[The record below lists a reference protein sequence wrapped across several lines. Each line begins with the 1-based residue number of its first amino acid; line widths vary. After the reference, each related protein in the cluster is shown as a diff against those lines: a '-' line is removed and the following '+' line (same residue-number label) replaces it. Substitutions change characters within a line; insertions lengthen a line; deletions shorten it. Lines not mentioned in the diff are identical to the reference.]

1 MAKVTQ
7 AEKQDAMDRL
17 KAYNMQ
23 PGETVYT
30 TLKHC
35 SRSGMSRVIDLYIMR
50 DNVPLRISWSV
61 GTLLEGYDLKHG
73 GAKASGCGMDM
84 GFHLVYELSRCL
96 FPGGFGVIGY
106 GGEASL
112 YPQGITPASKAQ
124 ADHLRSKGVQFRG
137 RNGDTSGWDNDG
149 GYALKHSWL

>member
-1 MAKVTQ
+1 MAKVT
-7 AEKQDAMDRL
+7 AADKQDAMDRL

-30 TLKHC
+30 IVKHR
-35 SRSGMSRVIDLYIMR
+35 SRSGMYRVIDLYIMR

-61 GTLLEGYDLKHG
+61 GTLVEGYDRNHE

-84 GFHLVYELSRCL
+84 GFHLVYSLSREL
-96 FPGGFGVIGY
+96 FPSGFGTMGQ
-106 GGEASL
+106 ASL
-112 YPQGITPASKAQ
+112 YPQGVRPASKEHA
-124 ADHLRSKGVQFRG
+124 AHLRSKGVQFIG

-149 GYALKHSWL
+149 GYALKQSWM